1 MTKVFLDSNGN
12 CINIGDWDYRETVN
26 ELGETV
32 INNPLPD
39 DAVETTAETVTGWDG
54 GLYLSTDPRK
64 DG

>member
-26 ELGETV
+26 EVGETV
-32 INNPLPD
+32 INNPLPN
-39 DAVETTAETVTGWDG
+39 DAVETDLEIVTGWDD